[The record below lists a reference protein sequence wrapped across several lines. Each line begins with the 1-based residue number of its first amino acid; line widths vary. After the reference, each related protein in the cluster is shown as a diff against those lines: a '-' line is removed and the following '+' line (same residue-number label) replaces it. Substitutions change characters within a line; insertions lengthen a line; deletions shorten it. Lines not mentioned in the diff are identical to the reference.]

1 MLLYPVLAECVYR
14 VGTVLAPKHSWLR
27 TVTSQQDWK
36 DQKPLQGPVVWMHC
50 ASLGE
55 FEMGKPILESYLATV
70 PNAQAVVTF
79 FSPSGYEPRKNYSK
93 ALVHYLPFDAPSE
106 VEKWQDYCNPSVAL
120 FIRYDLWPN
129 HIAGL
134 RKRSIPAIVSGMS
147 APKTPWFLSR
157 YLPLVRRN
165 FMCGI
170 QHWGMV
176 EDSDAEIMSRSGVH
190 SEVLGNPKFDYAQ
203 SLIDIEAP
211 TACIKWKSAQTKPV
225 FLVGSAHFEDVVFL
239 KAHLDWSSFTVW
251 IVPHNLKDSAEILGS
266 LPEGLNVALDADTPG
281 STDVLIVENFGV
293 LRNMYSI
300 ADYVFIGGGFGKAV
314 HNVLEATAAGK
325 AVASG
330 PNTAK
335 MPENAAL
342 IREGLLVP
350 CSSSSDLDTYV
361 STTDVT
367 TKEKALNM
375 LKAHSGAV
383 EKTVDLLKK
392 SVQL

>member
-1 MLLYPVLAECVYR
+1 
-14 VGTVLAPKHSWLR
+14 
-27 TVTSQQDWK
+27 
-36 DQKPLQGPVVWMHC
+36 
-50 ASLGE
+50 
-55 FEMGKPILESYLATV
+55 
-70 PNAQAVVTF
+70 
-79 FSPSGYEPRKNYSK
+79 
-93 ALVHYLPFDAPSE
+93 
-106 VEKWQDYCNPSVAL
+106 
-120 FIRYDLWPN
+120 
-129 HIAGL
+129 
-134 RKRSIPAIVSGMS
+134 
-147 APKTPWFLSR
+147 
-157 YLPLVRRN
+157 
-165 FMCGI
+165 
-170 QHWGMV
+170 MV
-176 EDSDAEIMSRSGVH
+176 EDSDAEIMSKSGVH

-211 TACIKWKSAQTKPV
+211 TAYIKWKSAQTKPV
-225 FLVGSAHFEDVVFL
+225 FLVGSAHFEDLAFL

-251 IVPHNLKDSAEILGS
+251 IVPHNPKDSAEILES
-266 LPEGLNVALDADTPG
+266 LPEGLNVALDADAPG
-281 STDVLIVENFGV
+281 STDVLIVETFGV
-293 LRNMYSI
+293 LRTMYSI

-335 MPENAAL
+335 MSENAAL

-350 CSSSSDLDTYV
+350 CSSGADLDTYV
-361 STTDVT
+361 RSNDVS